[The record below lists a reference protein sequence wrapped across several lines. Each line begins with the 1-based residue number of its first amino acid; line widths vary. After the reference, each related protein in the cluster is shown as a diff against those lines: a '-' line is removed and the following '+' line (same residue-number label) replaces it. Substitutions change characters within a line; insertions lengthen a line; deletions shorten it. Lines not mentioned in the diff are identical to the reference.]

1 MNTSW
6 WFSRAVGAASANSP
20 PARSVSRS
28 GRLHVDPSKLA
39 RPLTRQYA
47 GSVARTTNSS
57 VSERLTRRD
66 RMSTSGLP
74 TDPGGV
80 VGATVTVGG
89 TRSMRIESSTSAA
102 KSASAPADGSG
113 HTPVLMTTIVP
124 SRSRTHKV
132 SIQPGS

>member
-1 MNTSW
+1 M
-6 WFSRAVGAASANSP
+6 
-20 PARSVSRS
+20 
-28 GRLHVDPSKLA
+28 DPSKLA

-47 GSVARTTNSS
+47 GSVAAHDEQLR
-57 VSERLTRRD
+57 VGAVDEERD

-102 KSASAPADGSG
+102 KSGSAPADGSG
-113 HTPVLMTTIVP
+113 HTPVLITTIAP